1 MSVGPFPDYNTCV
14 IELGKDPKI
23 DDPKKLCGWLQEQ
36 GKSDTVQ
43 PGDLG
48 IYNFDVQFVSF
59 VDTPAVMDSMFV
71 KRFKSANPTIQSFS
85 DIREILVKSKEFD
98 NDGVVYA
105 PALIPNKVDGNHEGV
120 PDWEIKKAA
129 HKYMEQYRKVD
140 AMHDF
145 KDGVGVPVES
155 WILRN
160 DEQWEK
166 PDGTKMMYPK
176 GTWMMA
182 VKVKSVEI
190 WNKILSGEI
199 KGLSF
204 AGNWAQIPLKSLY
217 SQTAQIEPEKVAT
230 IMDEK
235 DMKQIEELLTKNNSA
250 IKALVDEL
258 KASNETSTKALVETL
273 TQSNLASVKAISEG
287 LKPLG
292 DGITALL
299 QKAEKPKDEEEEE
312 EEDKKPKK
320 PEEDKKAAE
329 EKAKAEAEAKAKAEA
344 EKKKNAEPAPRI
356 SSQAPAAEDPEPVK
370 SKGMKGRIEGYKSSL
385 KCELRPASQ

>member
-1 MSVGPFPDYNTCV
+1 MKGATMPVGPFPDYNTCV

-23 DDPKKLCGWLQEQ
+23 ENPQKLCGWMEEQ
-36 GKSDTVQ
+36 GKSEDVK

-59 VDTPAVMDSMFV
+59 VDTPAVMDSQFV
-71 KRFKSANPTIQSFS
+71 KRFKSANPAIQSFS
-85 DIREILVKSKEFD
+85 DIREILIKTKEFD

-155 WILRN
+155 WILRQ
-160 DEQWEK
+160 DEQWER
-166 PDGTKMMYPK
+166 PNGTKMTYPK

-182 VKVKSVEI
+182 IKVKSVEI
-190 WNKILSGEI
+190 WNKILTGEI
-199 KGLSF
+199 KGLSI

-217 SQTAQIEPEKVAT
+217 SQSQPDTETKEKST
-230 IMDEK
+230 MDEK
-235 DMKQIEELLTKNNSA
+235 DMKQIEELLTKNLAAHSDS
-250 IKALVDEL
+250 IKALVSEL
-258 KASNETSTKALVETL
+258 KTSNETSTKALVETL
-273 TQSNLASVKAISEG
+273 TKSNTEIVKAFSDNV
-287 LKPLG
+287 KPLG
-292 DGITALL
+292 DGIAALL
-299 QKAEKPKDEEEEE
+299 KAKEPKDEEEEE
-312 EEDKKPKK
+312 DKEKPEGKKP
-320 PEEDKKAAE
+320 E
-329 EKAKAEAEAKAKAEA
+329 EKAKAPEPAKAKA
-344 EKKKNAEPAPRI
+344 AEPDPRI
-356 SSQAPAAEDPEPVK
+356 SSQASEPPAGEPVK
-370 SKGMKGRIEGYKSSL
+370 SKGMKVRIDGYKSDL